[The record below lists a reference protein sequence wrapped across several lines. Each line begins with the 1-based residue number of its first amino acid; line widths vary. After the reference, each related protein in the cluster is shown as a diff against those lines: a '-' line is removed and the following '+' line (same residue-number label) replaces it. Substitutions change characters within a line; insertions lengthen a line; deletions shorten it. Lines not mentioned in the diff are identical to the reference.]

1 MVLKWAAA
9 MGLAALTAGC
19 ASTQPQSAQGP
30 KNILLFVADGMGI
43 NTMTAARIFAVGE
56 EGQLALDA
64 LPEAAYVKTYSAN
77 MQASDG
83 AAAMS
88 AYLSGEK
95 TANGVLAMSD
105 CGTPQA
111 RPVPTLLELAKQRGL
126 AAGIVSNG
134 SVTDAFS
141 AAGYFH
147 HCPSSLRPAASAT
160 GSQAR
165 AASASAS
172 DGAVVQR
179 AHPASEQMTAQVWPM
194 AEQAQLAAAALVP
207 GGAGYNAALGS
218 GLDVVLGGGAR
229 EFRQR
234 ADGRDLLSE
243 MRARGYAQ
251 PTNPAEL
258 NALKPAAGQRLLGL
272 FADEALATDTARDAS
287 RQPSLAQM
295 TQRAIAGLS
304 SNGKGFLLVVGN
316 RHIEKALA
324 DSSARTALEEV
335 QALDQALQAAIDDM
349 QRRDPGL
356 KNTLIVA
363 TSTHDSTLVLN
374 GYSRRTGKTTA
385 QEPGVLGLL
394 KRYGDGK
401 PGKDLDGA
409 SYTIIGFGS
418 GGKRVQGPRSS
429 GPALDDATV
438 SASGYAQEAVV
449 RTAPGSATPGGTDVW
464 LGAIGARAE
473 DFRGTIDN
481 TRVFNLIRNA
491 AGW

>member
-1 MVLKWAAA
+1 

-88 AYLSGEK
+88 AYLTGEK
-95 TANGVLAMSD
+95 TANGVLAMSG

-147 HCPSSLRPAASAT
+147 HCPMGLRPVA
-160 GSQAR
+160 
-165 AASASAS
+165 
-172 DGAVVQR
+172 
-179 AHPASEQMTAQVWPM
+179 AQV
-194 AEQAQLAAAALVP
+194 QSAAAALVP

-229 EFRQR
+229 DFRQR

-243 MRARGYAQ
+243 LRAKGYVQ
-251 PTNPAEL
+251 PTNLAEL

-272 FADEALATDTARDAS
+272 FADEALAADTARDAS

-295 TQRAIAGLS
+295 TQRAIASLS

-335 QALDQALQAAIDDM
+335 QALDLALQAAIDEM

-356 KNTLIVA
+356 KNTMIVA

-374 GYSRRTGKTTA
+374 GYSRRTGKTTL

-401 PGKDLDGA
+401 QSKDLDGA
-409 SYTIIGFGS
+409 PYTIIGFGS
-418 GGKRVQGPRSS
+418 GGKRVQGARNS

>member
-19 ASTQPQSAQGP
+19 ASTQPQTAQGP
-30 KNILLFVADGMGI
+30 QNILLFVADGMGI

-56 EGQLALDA
+56 EGQLAMDA
-64 LPEAAYVKTYSAN
+64 MPEAAYVKTYSAN

-88 AYLSGEK
+88 AYLTGEK

-111 RPVPTLLELAKQRGL
+111 RPAPTLLELAKQRGL

-134 SVTDAFS
+134 SVADAFS

-147 HCPSSLRPAASAT
+147 HCPPNLRMAA
-160 GSQAR
+160 
-165 AASASAS
+165 
-172 DGAVVQR
+172 GAVPQ
-179 AHPASEQMTAQVWPM
+179 AGAAPMPASEGGAVPRARPAPGQPDAQARQTV
-194 AEQAQLAAAALVP
+194 EQAQSAAAALVP
-207 GGAGYNAALGS
+207 GGAGYNAALGA

-229 EFRQR
+229 DFSQR
-234 ADGRDLLSE
+234 ADGRNLLAE
-243 MRARGYAQ
+243 LRAKGYAQ
-251 PTNPAEL
+251 PTNLAEL
-258 NALKPAAGQRLLGL
+258 NALKPVSGQRLLGL
-272 FADEALATDTARDAS
+272 FADEALATDSARDAS

-295 TQRAIAGLS
+295 TQRAIANLS

-324 DSSARTALEEV
+324 ASSARTALEEV
-335 QALDQALQAAIDDM
+335 QALDQALQAAIEEM
-349 QRRDPGL
+349 RRRDPGL

-385 QEPGVLGLL
+385 QEPGVVGLL

-401 PGKDLDGA
+401 QSKDLDGA
-409 SYTIIGFGS
+409 PYTIIGFGS
-418 GGKRVQGPRSS
+418 GSKRVQGPRGSA
-429 GPALDDATV
+429 PALDDATV

-473 DFRGTIDN
+473 DFRATIDN

-491 AGW
+491 AGL

>member
-1 MVLKWAAA
+1 

-126 AAGIVSNG
+126 AAGLVSNG

-147 HCPSSLRPAASAT
+147 HCPAGVHLTAA
-160 GSQAR
+160 QASR
-165 AASASAS
+165 
-172 DGAVVQR
+172 
-179 AHPASEQMTAQVWPM
+179 
-194 AEQAQLAAAALVP
+194 QAQSAAAALAP
-207 GGAGYNAALGS
+207 GGAGYNTALGN
-218 GLDVVLGGGAR
+218 GLDVLLGGGAR
-229 EFRQR
+229 DFRQR

-243 MRARGYAQ
+243 LRAKGYVQ
-251 PTNPAEL
+251 PTNLMEL

-272 FADEALATDTARDAS
+272 FADEALTGGSTRDTS

-335 QALDQALQAAIDDM
+335 QALDHALQAAIDEM

-374 GYSRRTGKTTA
+374 GYSRRTGKTTV

-409 SYTIIGFGS
+409 PYTIIGFGNGS
-418 GGKRVQGPRSS
+418 KRVQGPRNS
-429 GPALDDATV
+429 GSVLDDATV

>member
-111 RPVPTLLELAKQRGL
+111 RAVPTLLELAKQRGL

-147 HCPSSLRPAASAT
+147 HCPTGLRPAAA
-160 GSQAR
+160 QA
-165 AASASAS
+165 
-172 DGAVVQR
+172 GGL
-179 AHPASEQMTAQVWPM
+179 AQS
-194 AEQAQLAAAALVP
+194 AAAALTP

-229 EFRQR
+229 DFGQR
-234 ADGRDLLSE
+234 VDGRNLLSE
-243 MRARGYAQ
+243 LRAKGYVQA
-251 PTNPAEL
+251 TNLTEL

-272 FADEALATDTARDAS
+272 FADEALVAGSARDAS

-335 QALDQALQAAIDDM
+335 QAFDQALQAAIDEM

-374 GYSRRTGKTTA
+374 GYSRRTGKTTL

-401 PGKDLDGA
+401 QAKDLDGA
-409 SYTIIGFGS
+409 PYTIIGFGS
-418 GGKRVQGPRSS
+418 GGKRVQGPRNS

>member
-19 ASTQPQSAQGP
+19 ASTQPQSAQGS

-83 AAAMS
+83 AAAMT

-147 HCPSSLRPAASAT
+147 HCPSD
-160 GSQAR
+160 AR
-165 AASASAS
+165 QAS
-172 DGAVVQR
+172 DRAGAGQTR
-179 AHPASEQMTAQVWPM
+179 QQDARSR
-194 AEQAQLAAAALVP
+194 LAAAALVP
-207 GGAGYNAALGS
+207 GGAGYNAALGN

-229 EFRQR
+229 DFGQG
-234 ADGRDLLSE
+234 ADGRNLLAE
-243 MRARGYAQ
+243 LRVKGYVQ
-251 PTNPAEL
+251 PTNLAEL

-272 FADEALATDTARDAS
+272 FADEALAGGSARDAS

-304 SNGKGFLLVVGN
+304 GNGKGFLLVVGN

-374 GYSRRTGKTTA
+374 GYAKRTGKTTA

-409 SYTIIGFGS
+409 PYTIIGFGS
-418 GGKRVQGPRSS
+418 GGKRVQGPRNS